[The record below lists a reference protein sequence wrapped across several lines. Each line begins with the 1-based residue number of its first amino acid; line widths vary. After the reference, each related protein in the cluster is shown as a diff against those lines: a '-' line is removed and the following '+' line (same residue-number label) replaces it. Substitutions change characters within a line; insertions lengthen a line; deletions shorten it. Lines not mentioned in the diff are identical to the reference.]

1 MLRTFLAGAALLW
14 AAPVLAA
21 APDFPTETVL
31 TDHIQPRHAA
41 LHQTADRLHEAAAGL
56 CADAPTADLDA
67 VRKTFH
73 DTMDA
78 WAGVQHVT
86 YGPIENFNRR
96 FRLQFWPDPRN
107 VLERELAD
115 LLREQPTDI
124 LAENGLTF
132 ASVAIQGLPMVE
144 RLTFGPHAD
153 ALADG
158 ADTGERTYRCRL
170 LEAVTANVA
179 AIAEGLESNWR
190 ETGEP
195 WPAAFRDPA
204 AADLVADDADL
215 AGLVLTG
222 LTTQLQ
228 SIRDQRLLTVMGD
241 TGDAADPAKA
251 ESALSGRSL
260 RGIAASIG
268 AMAEGF
274 NLMFTPALAAAEPE
288 LADLMG
294 RAFSQT
300 QATAQGIDGPLGE
313 AVTDPARRANVEKLA
328 TQVRALQQLLATRVA
343 PALGLS
349 LGFNSLDGD

>member
-1 MLRTFLAGAALLW
+1 MLRTFAAGVALLW
-14 AAPVLAA
+14 AAPALAA

-41 LHQTADRLHEAAAGL
+41 LHQSADRLHEAAATL
-56 CADAPTADLDA
+56 CAGPATADLEA
-67 VRKTFH
+67 VRAAYH
-73 DTMDA
+73 DAMDA

-107 VLERELAD
+107 VVERELGA

-144 RLTFGPHAD
+144 RLTFGAEAD

-158 ADTGERTYRCRL
+158 TDDGAYRCRL

-179 AIAEGLESNWR
+179 AIAENLETNWR
-190 ETGEP
+190 ETDDP

-215 AGLVLTG
+215 AGIVLTG

-228 SIRDQRLLTVMGD
+228 SIRDQRLLPVMGD
-241 TGDAADPAKA
+241 SAEDADPAKA
-251 ESALSGRSL
+251 ESGLSGRSL
-260 RGIAASIG
+260 RGIAASVE
-268 AMAEGF
+268 AMADGF
-274 NLMFTPALAAAEPE
+274 DLMFAPALANAEPE

-294 RAFSQT
+294 RAFTQT
-300 QATAQGIDGPLGE
+300 RATAQGIDGPLGE
-313 AVTDPARRANVEKLA
+313 AVTDPARRAEVEKLA

-343 PALGLS
+343 SALGLS